1 MNFKDYFLKLYI
13 GVGVCPSADTYP
25 SVDNEPI
32 LDLDSLSVMFPINE
46 ETGHVVD
53 LLTRLLNTTNELERN
68 QLMQYLQ
75 DNSTASAFDKL
86 DDETKL
92 QLLKPRS
99 IQSLDELSEFGD
111 MLKSAIEQFNA
122 PSDSAPS
129 DPAPSDPAPSDPAP
143 YRDWETDRKS
153 TRLNS
158 SHSAKSRMPS
168 SA

>member
-1 MNFKDYFLKLYI
+1 MNFKDYFLKLYLA
-13 GVGVCPSADTYP
+13 VGSSPCVDSYP
-25 SVDNEPI
+25 PESNDSL
-32 LDLDSLSVMFPINE
+32 LDYDSLSVMFSLNE

-53 LLTRLLNTTNELERN
+53 LLTRLLNTSNELERN

-99 IQSLDELSEFGD
+99 IQSLDELSDFGD

-122 PSDSAPS
+122 PSD
-129 DPAPSDPAPSDPAP
+129 PAPSDPAPSEPGI
-143 YRDWETDRKS
+143 S
-153 TRLNS
+153 
-158 SHSAKSRMPS
+158 
-168 SA
+168 

>member
-1 MNFKDYFLKLYI
+1 MNFKDYFLKLYLA
-13 GVGVCPSADTYP
+13 VGSCP
-25 SVDNEPI
+25 SVDSYPPESKDSL
-32 LDLDSLSVMFPINE
+32 LDFDSLSVMFPLNE

-75 DNSTASAFDKL
+75 DNSSASAFDSL

-99 IQSLDELSEFGD
+99 IQSLDELSEYGD
-111 MLKSAIEQFNA
+111 MLKSAIEQFN
-122 PSDSAPS
+122 APS

-143 YRDWETDRKS
+143 S
-153 TRLNS
+153 V
-158 SHSAKSRMPS
+158 PS
-168 SA
+168 PSDPVPAT

>member
-1 MNFKDYFLKLYI
+1 MNFKEYFLKLYLA
-13 GVGVCPSADTYP
+13 VDSCP
-25 SVDNEPI
+25 SVDSYPPESKDSL
-32 LDLDSLSVMFPINE
+32 LDYDSLSVMFPLNE

-86 DDETKL
+86 DDDTKL

-99 IQSLDELSEFGD
+99 IQSLDELSEYGD

-122 PSDSAPS
+122 PSDPVPS
-129 DPAPSDPAPSDPAP
+129 DPVPSDPSPSDPSP
-143 YRDWETDRKS
+143 SDPT
-153 TRLNS
+153 
-158 SHSAKSRMPS
+158 SAT
-168 SA
+168 